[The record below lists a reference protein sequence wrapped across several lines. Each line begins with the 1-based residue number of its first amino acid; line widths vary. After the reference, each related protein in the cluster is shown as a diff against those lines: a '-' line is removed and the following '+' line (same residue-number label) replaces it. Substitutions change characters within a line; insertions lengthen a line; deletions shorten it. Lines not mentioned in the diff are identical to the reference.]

1 MTPLTELSSIKLAEF
16 FSAFSDSSRLR
27 IIECLMK
34 NDELSVGEIAEHVE
48 LSESATS
55 HQLRTLRQMRAVK
68 THKIGR
74 SVYYALDDEHV
85 KEIMDI
91 GIRHISHN
99 KKME

>member
-1 MTPLTELSSIKLAEF
+1 MAPLSELSSIQLADF

-34 NDELSVGEIAEHVE
+34 NEELSVGEIATRVD

-68 THKIGR
+68 PKKIGR
-74 SVYYALDDEHV
+74 SVFYTLDDEHV
-85 KEIMDI
+85 EEIMEI
-91 GIRHISHN
+91 GIRHILHN
-99 KKME
+99 TKKD

>member
-1 MTPLTELSSIKLAEF
+1 MAPLSELSSIQLADF

-34 NDELSVGEIAEHVE
+34 NEELSVGEIATRVD

-68 THKIGR
+68 AKKIGR
-74 SVYYALDDEHV
+74 SVFYTLDDEHV
-85 KEIMDI
+85 EEIMEI
-91 GIRHISHN
+91 GIRHILHN
-99 KKME
+99 TKKD

>member
-1 MTPLTELSSIKLAEF
+1 MAPLTELSSIQLAEF

-34 NDELSVGEIAEHVE
+34 NEELSVGDIAERVE

-55 HQLRTLRQMRAVK
+55 HQLRTLRQMRAVR
-68 THKIGR
+68 TQKIGR
-74 SVYYALDDEHV
+74 SVFYELDDEHV
-85 KEIMDI
+85 KEIMEI

-99 KKME
+99 KKKD